1 MSGKDRRQYVRL
13 KTARYVEFT
22 VSDRRYEGKII
33 SESGSGV
40 YIEAKGRFSKGHAV
54 LMKYSSPQGIDI
66 TKTGSISRV
75 DADGF
80 GVRFRHPGYAR

>member
-1 MSGKDRRQYVRL
+1 MSDKDRRQYVRL
-13 KTARYVEFT
+13 KTARCVEFT
-22 VSDRRYEGKII
+22 VSGRHYEGKII

-40 YIEAKGRFSKGHAV
+40 YIEAKGSFSKGQTV
-54 LMKYSSPQGIDI
+54 SMKYRSPQGIDI

-80 GVRFRHPGYAR
+80 GVGFKHPGYAR